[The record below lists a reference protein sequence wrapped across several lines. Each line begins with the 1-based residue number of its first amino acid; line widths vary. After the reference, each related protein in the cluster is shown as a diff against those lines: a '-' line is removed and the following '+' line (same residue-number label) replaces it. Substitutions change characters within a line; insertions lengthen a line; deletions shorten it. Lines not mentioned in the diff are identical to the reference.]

1 MNLWIDSNNK
11 LQQMC
16 DQLAEVA
23 TIAVDT
29 EFIRTD
35 TFFPKIALI
44 QISNGDQCWL
54 IDVLAIDQFESL
66 KVLLEDPSRTL
77 IFHACAEDL
86 EVLDH
91 ALDIRPVNIFDTQI
105 AAGITNI
112 GYCMGYA
119 RLVHKL
125 FDVELDKQETRS
137 DWLKRPL
144 TDRQL
149 DYAAVDVLYLHR
161 IHEILSQALQEQ
173 QRQEWFAEETVAMFD
188 MAAGRKDNSD
198 YYLRVKGAWRLQGK
212 SLSALR
218 RLCDWR
224 EETARTMDKPRSH
237 IIKDTILLEIARRLP
252 TAEEQLHGIEDWYSR
267 SVKRYGSMVLQQIQ
281 YSADDAPTEAIPEP
295 LTKAAN
301 TVMKAMRSALS
312 VVAEAQKIPQE
323 FLSNKKELEAI
334 LRSALDGDV
343 RGQYEW
349 PARLNQGWR
358 EASVK
363 PAIQAVLES
372 TDTLQ

>member
-1 MNLWIDSNNK
+1 MNIWIDSNEK

-23 TIAVDT
+23 TVAIDT

-44 QISNGDQCWL
+44 QISAGEQCWL
-54 IDVLAIDQFESL
+54 IDVLAIDQFASL
-66 KVLLEDPSRTL
+66 KQLLEDPSRTL

-105 AAGITNI
+105 AAGIANI

-119 RLVHKL
+119 RLVL
-125 FDVELDKQETRS
+125 QMFNVELDKQETRS

-149 DYAAVDVLYLHR
+149 EYAAVDVLYLHK
-161 IHEILSQALQEQ
+161 IHMILSAALQEL
-173 QRQEWFAEETVAMFD
+173 QREGWFAEETQAMFD

-198 YYLRVKGAWRLQGK
+198 YYLRVKGAWRLQTK

-224 EETARTMDKPRSH
+224 EDTARALDKPRSH
-237 IIKDTILLEIARRLP
+237 IIKDSVLLEIARRLP
-252 TAEEQLHGIEDWYSR
+252 TVEEQLHGIEDWYSR
-267 SVKRYGSMVLQQIQ
+267 SIKRHGQVVLQQIAF
-281 YSADDAPTEAIPEP
+281 SDTDTPPEAIPEP
-295 LTKAAN
+295 LTKSAN
-301 TVMKAMRSALS
+301 TVMKAMRNALS
-312 VVAEAQKIPQE
+312 AVAEAQSIPQE

-334 LRSALDGDV
+334 LGSAMASHNK
-343 RGQYEW
+343 GQYEW
-349 PARLNQGWR
+349 PIRLNQGWR
-358 EASVK
+358 QVSVK
-363 PAIQAVLES
+363 PAIQAVLDS
-372 TDTLQ
+372 TDTF

>member
-1 MNLWIDSNNK
+1 MNIWIDSNDQ

-23 TIAVDT
+23 TVAIDT
-29 EFIRTD
+29 EFIRTG
-35 TFFPKIALI
+35 TFYPKIALI
-44 QISNGDQCWL
+44 QISNGEQCWL
-54 IDVLAIDQFESL
+54 IDVLAIDQFAAL
-66 KVLLEDPSRTL
+66 KQLLEDPARTL
-77 IFHACAEDL
+77 IFHACNEDL

-105 AAGITNI
+105 AAGIANI

-119 RLVHKL
+119 RLVL
-125 FDVELDKQETRS
+125 QMFDVELDKQETRS

-149 DYAAVDVLYLHR
+149 EYAAVDVLYLHR
-161 IHEILSQALQEQ
+161 IYEILSASLEEL
-173 QRQEWFAEETVAMFD
+173 QRQDWFAEETVAMFD

-198 YYLRVKGAWRLQGK
+198 YYLRVKGAWRLQAK

-224 EETARTMDKPRSH
+224 EDTARALDKPRSH

-252 TAEEQLHGIEDWYSR
+252 TVKEQLHGIEDWYSR
-267 SVKRYGSMVLQQIQ
+267 SVKRHGQVVLEQIAK
-281 YSADDAPTEAIPEP
+281 SDSDGPAAVIPEP
-295 LTKAAN
+295 LTKSAN
-301 TVMKAMRSALS
+301 TVIKAMRGALTA
-312 VVAEAQKIPQE
+312 VAEAQQIPQE

-334 LRSALDGDV
+334 LRSAMASKT
-343 RGQYEW
+343 RGEYEW
-349 PARLNQGWR
+349 PTRLTQGWR

-363 PAIQAVLES
+363 PALQAVLEN

>member
-1 MNLWIDSNNK
+1 MNIWIDSNEK

-23 TIAVDT
+23 TVAIDT

-44 QISNGDQCWL
+44 QISAGEQCWL
-54 IDVLAIDQFESL
+54 IDVLAIDQFASL
-66 KVLLEDPSRTL
+66 KQLLEDPSRTL

-105 AAGITNI
+105 AAGIANI

-119 RLVHKL
+119 RLVL
-125 FDVELDKQETRS
+125 QMFNVELDKQETRS

-149 DYAAVDVLYLHR
+149 EYAAVDVLYLHK
-161 IHEILSQALQEQ
+161 IHMILSAALQEL
-173 QRQEWFAEETVAMFD
+173 QREGWFAEETQAMFD

-198 YYLRVKGAWRLQGK
+198 YYLRVKGAWRLQTK

-224 EETARTMDKPRSH
+224 EDTARALDKPRSH
-237 IIKDTILLEIARRLP
+237 IIKDSVLLEIARRLP
-252 TAEEQLHGIEDWYSR
+252 TVEEQLHGIEDWYSR
-267 SVKRYGSMVLQQIQ
+267 SIKRHGQVVLQQIRVQ
-281 YSADDAPTEAIPEP
+281 KVTYHGIQIVLP
-295 LTKAAN
+295 L
-301 TVMKAMRSALS
+301 SALLHDYKS
-312 VVAEAQKIPQE
+312 H
-323 FLSNKKELEAI
+323 
-334 LRSALDGDV
+334 
-343 RGQYEW
+343 
-349 PARLNQGWR
+349 
-358 EASVK
+358 
-363 PAIQAVLES
+363 
-372 TDTLQ
+372 